1 MPWRSSSLGNPF
13 SAVMDNRRHN
23 RYHTDP
29 NRKSG
34 GLFLFV
40 IRAPLLYHSDPVFEG
55 GEHIEEAGKENW
67 DC

>member
-1 MPWRSSSLGNPF
+1 
-13 SAVMDNRRHN
+13 MDNRRHN